1 MKKIIIVYYPKSQY
15 HLVDTLINRMRKKGI
30 EIDGFCFPLMQFH
43 SGKKLPANIKLL
55 GKLPHNRLTLYILRT
70 FFFTYIIR
78 SVTKDYD
85 IIDVHSFERW
95 YVSFLKKCQKPFKLT
110 IWGSDFYRENE
121 KWQEKKRELYKKASI
136 IQVETSSVKKDLIAY
151 EPTLNNKIIA
161 CNFGVDILEE
171 IDKYRDSDDMPLLRS
186 EGKIVVTCGYNGTL
200 NQQHLKILSSISKL
214 RIEIKEKIH
223 LCIPVTYGLT
233 SANRNSI
240 ISQLQT
246 MDIPYSFLENRLS
259 DYDLAKLRLES
270 DIVVN
275 IQTTDSLS
283 ASLIQHLYAGS
294 ILLAGDWLPYDIY
307 DEYSLVYYPIKEKNL
322 TNKLEDVICNI
333 TTYKDQIKDNYLKIR
348 KFATWE
354 AVEDKQANIYNNLL
368 HNWLLQI

>member
-1 MKKIIIVYYPKSQY
+1 MMKKIIILYYPRSQY

-43 SGKKLPANIKLL
+43 SGKKLPVNIKLF
-55 GKLPHNRLTLYILRT
+55 GKLHHNRLILYILRT

-85 IIDVHSFERW
+85 IIDIHSFEKW
-95 YVSFLKKCQKPFKLT
+95 YIPFLNECSKPYKLT
-110 IWGSDFYRENE
+110 IWGSDFYREKE
-121 KWQEKKRELYKKASI
+121 KYQKKKRPLYKKASI
-136 IQVETSSVKKDLIAY
+136 IQVETSTVQKDLIAY
-151 EPTLNNKIIA
+151 EPSLNDKVFA
-161 CNFGVDILEE
+161 CNFGVDILDE
-171 IDKYRDSDDMPLLRS
+171 IDKYRDSDDTPLLGS

-200 NQQHLKILSSISKL
+200 NQQHIRILSSISRL
-214 RIEIKEKIH
+214 RSDIKEKIH

-233 SANRNSI
+233 STTRNSI
-240 ISQLQT
+240 INQLQT

-259 DYDLAKLRLES
+259 DDDLAKLRLES
-270 DIVVN
+270 DIVIN

-294 ILLAGDWLPYDIY
+294 VLLAGDWLPYDIY
-307 DEYSLVYYPIKEKNL
+307 DNYSLVYYPIKEEEL
-322 TNKLEDVICNI
+322 TNKLQDVICNI
-333 TTYKDQIKDNYLKIR
+333 ASYKEQVKFNYLKIR

-354 AVEDKQANIYNNLL
+354 AVEAKQADLYYKMHIF
-368 HNWLLQI
+368 